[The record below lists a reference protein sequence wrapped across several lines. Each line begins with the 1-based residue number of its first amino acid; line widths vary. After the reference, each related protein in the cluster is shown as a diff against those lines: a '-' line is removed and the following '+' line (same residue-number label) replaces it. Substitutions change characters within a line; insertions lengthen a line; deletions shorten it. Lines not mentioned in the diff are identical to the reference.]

1 MYFKYFTI
9 KTQKMIAMKK
19 NIDNKYILLN
29 KILLLSILFC
39 IECHS
44 FAMHK
49 YLNNLI
55 ILNHLQLILREI
67 Y

>member
-29 KILLLSILFC
+29 KTLSILFC

-55 ILNHLQLILREI
+55 ILNHLQLNLREI